1 MTQTFVALIAAL
13 ALDQLF
19 GEPKHWHPLVGFGK
33 LAEWTERMLN
43 FSGPWRKLRGV
54 LSLTLLIVP
63 LTALTFLLVKHLP
76 LSIFFETLILYL
88 ALGGRSL
95 TEHADQVHHA
105 LASGDTEKARHFTSY
120 LVSRDTRSM
129 SERDMSRATI
139 ESTLE
144 NGCDAVFAP
153 LFWFVIG
160 GAPAAL
166 LYRLTNTLDAM
177 WGYRTKR
184 FLQFGWATARADDV
198 LNFIPARLTAATYA
212 LTGHF
217 SNALTCWHAQAANWK
232 SPNAG
237 PVMSAGAGALMLQL
251 GGPALYHG
259 EMQQR
264 PLLGK
269 GLEPVGADIIASDKA
284 IASQHPCLGRGRLAH
299 GGRAVPCLNMAANCL
314 KR

>member
-1 MTQTFVALIAAL
+1 MTQTLIALIAAL

-19 GEPKHWHPLVGFGK
+19 GEPKRWHPLVGFGK
-33 LAEWTERMLN
+33 LVEWSERKFN

-63 LTALTFLLVKHLP
+63 LTALTFLVVKHLP
-76 LSIFFETLILYL
+76 LSILLETLILYL
-88 ALGGRSL
+88 TLGGRSL
-95 TEHADQVHHA
+95 AEHASQVHTA
-105 LASGDTEKARHFTSY
+105 LAASQPDKARHFTSY
-120 LVSRDTRSM
+120 LVSRDTSSM

-184 FLQFGWATARADDV
+184 YLQFGWAAARADDV
-198 LNFIPARLTAATYA
+198 LNFIPARLTATTYA

-259 EMQQR
+259 KMQER
-264 PLLGK
+264 PLLGS
-269 GLEPVGADIIASDKA
+269 GIEPSGADIKRATKLLQRSILVWAGTALLMVGGLS
-284 IASQHPCLGRGRLAH
+284 LA
-299 GGRAVPCLNMAANCL
+299 
-314 KR
+314 